1 MGNPETTGHLRV
13 RPLVALALVFSS
25 RTASAQLAAPSNEP
39 VTGVI
44 EPEVRSDDP
53 WRELLSGVLFVPR
66 LAVQLFF
73 TATGVAATLIE
84 EEQVV
89 PRVDDLLHPPE
100 GEVRIFPT
108 LFAETGSSFNVGV
121 RTIARAKNVAGSVR
135 GGYGGPHDVVVESR
149 LGFSFPRPVPISFG
163 AEAFHDHRSSIG
175 FLGLGQHPETDP
187 RNRFVPGAGTS
198 ATYRELRQRFI
209 ATGGFRPF
217 SNVEFLLSTS
227 YMRRRVLDA
236 PDPGPDTILNV
247 FEPDSVPGY
256 LVTSQIMYSETGL
269 RFDSRV
275 GRGGPATGA
284 LAEAYY
290 GHGQGVR
297 GTEMSYSRYGGR
309 MAGFFPVFT
318 PANVISPKLTIDGM
332 EPLDGDVPFTELV
345 RQPDFRGF
353 DNRRD
358 YASMVVSL
366 DYRWMLVRHIGAR
379 LFGDLA
385 TVAPGVED
393 LPLDDWRFAGGF
405 TLEVFTRSSQ
415 LGSIGF
421 VGSKDGFLFLFKFG
435 VSSGFGD
442 RQHRG

>member
-1 MGNPETTGHLRV
+1 LRL
-13 RPLVALALVFSS
+13 RLLLALAVVVSS
-25 RTASAQLAAPSNEP
+25 RNASAQLAAPTNEQ
-39 VTGVI
+39 VTGI
-44 EPEVRSDDP
+44 TEPEVHASDLA
-53 WRELLSGVLFVPR
+53 REFTSGVLFVPR
-66 LAVQLFF
+66 LATQLFF

-108 LFAETGSSFNVGV
+108 LFAETGSGMNVGL
-121 RTIARAKNVAGSVR
+121 RIIAHAKNVAGTVR
-135 GGYGGPHDVVVESR
+135 AGYGGPHDLVVESR
-149 LGFSFPRPVPISFG
+149 LGLSFPRPVPISFG
-163 AEAFHDHRSSIG
+163 AQAFHDHRSSIG

-187 RNRFVPGAGTS
+187 RNQFVPGAGTS
-198 ATYRELRQRFI
+198 ATYRERRQRFI
-209 ATGGFRPF
+209 ITAGFRPF

-236 PDPGPDTILNV
+236 PDPGPDTIQDV
-247 FEPDSVPGY
+247 FAPGSVPGY
-256 LVTSQIMYSETGL
+256 LATSQINYSEAGL
-269 RFDSRV
+269 RYDTRA

-284 LAEAYY
+284 LAEAYL

-297 GTEMSYSRYGGR
+297 GTEMSYERYGGR
-309 MAGFFPVFT
+309 VAGFFPVTT
-318 PANVISPKLTIDGM
+318 PANVISPKISIDGM
-332 EPLDGDVPFTELV
+332 EPLDGQVPFNELV

-358 YASMVVSL
+358 YASMVMSL

-385 TVAPGVED
+385 TVAPDIEE

-405 TLEVFTRSSQ
+405 TIEVFSRSSQ

-421 VGSKDGFLFLFKFG
+421 IGSTEGFLFVLKFG